1 MRIIDWRDSLAMFPM
16 RWRHAVNVWKR
27 RRAFL
32 GLDVGV
38 ESVRLVEMM
47 ESDGQLQVTHVDEA
61 AVNGAGMLAP
71 TLTRLLRDSHLHTTH
86 VATAVPGADVI
97 SKRIVIGLAA
107 DGDFDGAIHTAAA
120 EAIPEDLANVNLD
133 YQVLGTLDGGRK
145 IEVLLVAARKEIVA
159 ARVATLRSAGLKPM
173 VIDVDSFALGN
184 AFEANYDLPL
194 PSTAVLLHIAE
205 QRVAMNVVQGGRS
218 LLAVDVPLSR
228 TGKDVA
234 AGSELAELVD
244 EIHHAISFYWPLDSS
259 TSNLVYVSGNV
270 NLLPALQQHLGE
282 RLGAPVAIHDPFAR
296 LPLSK
301 VIDAPELRARAPQF
315 ALAVGLALRGFGES

>member
-1 MRIIDWRDSLAMFPM
+1 MRVIDWRDSLAMFPI

-47 ESDGQLQVTHVDEA
+47 ESDGKLQITHVDET
-61 AVNGAGMLAP
+61 AVNGAAMLAP
-71 TLTRLLRDSHLHTTH
+71 ALIRLLRDNSPHTAL

-97 SKRIVIGLAA
+97 SKRIVVGLAA
-107 DGDFDGAIHTAAA
+107 DGDFDGAIHAAAA

-133 YQVLGTLDGGRK
+133 YQVLGTIDGGRK

-159 ARVATLRSAGLKPM
+159 ARVATLRSSGLKPM

-218 LLAVDVPLSR
+218 LLAVDVPLAA
-228 TGKDVA
+228 TGDQVA
-234 AGSELAELVD
+234 GPSELAELVD
-244 EIHHAISFYWPLDSS
+244 EVHHAISFYWPLDNAA
-259 TSNLVYVSGNV
+259 TNLVYVSGNV
-270 NLLPALQQHLGE
+270 GLLPSLQQHLSE
-282 RLGAPVAIHDPFAR
+282 RLRTPVAIHNPFAR
-296 LPLSK
+296 LPLREA
-301 VIDAPELRARAPQF
+301 IDSPELRARAPQF
-315 ALAVGLALRGFGES
+315 AIAVGLALRGFGES